1 MLDEIKSKT
10 MHSNE
15 EGDQKRKRNQDT
27 EWSKAS
33 QKHKFAEFFRDKSC
47 EKEIL
52 LSHELQDHVYE
63 KESLFGLKDNPS
75 QRNCHELS
83 HPSLSHI
90 EQECQESLID
100 RKICI

>member
-1 MLDEIKSKT
+1 

-15 EGDQKRKRNQDT
+15 EGDQKRKRNQET

-52 LSHELQDHVYE
+52 LSHELQDYVYE
-63 KESLFGLKDNPS
+63 K
-75 QRNCHELS
+75 
-83 HPSLSHI
+83 
-90 EQECQESLID
+90 
-100 RKICI
+100 